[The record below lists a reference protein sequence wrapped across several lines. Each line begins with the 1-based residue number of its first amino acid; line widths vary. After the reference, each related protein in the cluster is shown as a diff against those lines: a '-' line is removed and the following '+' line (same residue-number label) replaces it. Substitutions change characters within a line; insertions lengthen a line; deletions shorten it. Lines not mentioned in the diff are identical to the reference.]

1 MSTFSVKFPSAAVLI
16 HACCGLLC
24 TTRLTWIDHIEFKPP
39 PLLTMVTD
47 IQMRRYTVI
56 EVFGFITLS
65 FALPGPSFCWKA
77 FVIIGTC
84 LAFEILYACA
94 VANDTSVG
102 TWHFINISKPWF
114 EFTSSVLFFSI
125 WVVFFVD
132 PRWRQERNENEL
144 LASPGN
150 ETLDPT
156 NETNA
161 RDVSST
167 KDAVHTDQGMKQ
179 SVLSF
184 LAVNGAGGVG
194 LNPNGNMD
202 THVTEYVREFT
213 NDELSTQYDY
223 LWVQSFRAGSGK
235 SLGDPICLTH
245 RPLRHFLSLVVF
257 KLALIGCYQA
267 TASFAEAMSTISST
281 HRQTETVLN
290 WAILRYF
297 LVYTAVT
304 GCYQLVLKTVSL
316 QIDRGKL
323 GGPSFYVM
331 GQLWVTLNY
340 TLFYRSIFTQVQSVF
355 TFLALVTIHCLFDWL
370 MYGVRST
377 HWYYTATTRFWKR
390 SVSKWNKNILE
401 MFGMRNLYR
410 PYSYE
415 YHQVRFESD
424 DNFVSMTRSSPGHT
438 RTILKSSVI
447 YTIIIIMIT
456 ITISFLI
463 MHILHTHVLGW
474 GPHGA

>member
-1 MSTFSVKFPSAAVLI
+1 
-16 HACCGLLC
+16 
-24 TTRLTWIDHIEFKPP
+24 
-39 PLLTMVTD
+39 MVTD

-102 TWHFINISKPWF
+102 TWHFINITKPWF

-132 PRWRQERNENEL
+132 PRWRRERNENEL

-161 RDVSST
+161 RDVSS
-167 KDAVHTDQGMKQ
+167 KQDAVHTDQGMKQ

-257 KLALIGCYQA
+257 KLALIGCYASTA
-267 TASFAEAMSTISST
+267 TFAEAMSTISST

-415 YHQVRFESD
+415 YHQVRFKSD
-424 DNFVSMTRSSPGHT
+424 DNCVSMSRSSPGNT

-463 MHILHTHVLGW
+463 MHILRTHVSGW
-474 GPHGA
+474 GLHGA